1 MLKNYILVALRTI
14 RKHRIFSFINI
25 FGLAVAMSI
34 CMGII
39 MLVADQ
45 MMVDRHNPNS
55 NKIYRITS
63 IPYDRERNGI
73 PGNEFSTT
81 SLPIRD
87 ELLNNYTGVEKAVRL
102 VRGFGNNWMELEP
115 NHDVNIPV
123 SGFFADPEVLEV
135 FNHELLYGD
144 PATALVEPYSV
155 VLTQKTAEK
164 LFKTENPVGESIKVG
179 KLGTYKITGVIKE
192 TENRSHI
199 VGDAFASMA
208 TMKSLVT
215 SNVLSNDL
223 DNWHNWYVGWV
234 YLLLEDGT
242 TADDIKPHLEKIS
255 KAHYANLQPPHTS
268 VLKYDLQN
276 LLDIV
281 PGRMMNNPIGPFMP
295 WFIIYFLS
303 GIAGIILI
311 TSCFNFTNLSIARS
325 LNRARE
331 IGVRKVTGAS
341 RFQLFTQFLSESVI
355 ISLFALVLAVVI
367 IYMLRP
373 FIVDLAFARFLKWDL
388 SANYVVYGVFVV
400 LAFIVGIIAGL
411 FPASVL
417 SGFQPVKVLKDLG
430 NTKLMSKVG
439 LRKTLLVAQFS
450 LSMIFILTVIVLNNQ
465 MNLFLHN
472 DNGFTTTDKLVIQKG
487 DGSVETLKT
496 ELLKQPNVK
505 SVSAV
510 SHLPMIGVS
519 YGEGFKKT
527 LEDKEWSNMNYFS
540 VDEGYLE
547 NMGLTLVAGKFFSTE
562 AGASNKNFIVINEEA
577 VLAAHLASPTEA
589 IGQTLIM
596 QGDSSERQVIGV
608 VKGYHH
614 EILESDLGPLA
625 LIYNPDEFKLI
636 QVAYTGDFKQATKSV
651 ENAWSRVYP
660 GLKTEIKDFKAE
672 LGVLYDIIFGTLI
685 KVLGFVASLAII
697 ISCLG
702 LLGMATYTIET
713 RKKEIAVRKILG
725 SSDRSLI
732 YILSKGYVSILLIAL
747 MISIPV
753 AYFMNTFW
761 LQNLAVH
768 VTVDV
773 WTILAGIAILAF
785 FGLFTIGS
793 QTIQATRVNPVDNL
807 KSE

>member
-1 MLKNYILVALRTI
+1 MLKNYVLIALRTI
-14 RKHRIFSFINI
+14 LKHRVFSFINI

-34 CMGII
+34 CMAII

-55 NKIYRITS
+55 SRIYRVTS
-63 IPYDRERNGI
+63 TPYDRERNGI

-87 ELLNNYTGVEKAVRL
+87 ELINNYTGVEKAVRL
-102 VRGFGNNWMELEP
+102 MRGFGNNWMELEP

-123 SGFFADPEVLEV
+123 SGFFADPEVLDV

-144 PATALVEPYSV
+144 PETALLEPYSV
-155 VLTQKTAEK
+155 VLTKKTAEK
-164 LFKTENPVGESIKVG
+164 LFKIENPIGESIKVG
-179 KLGTYKITGVIKE
+179 KLGTYKVTGVIKE

-199 VGDAFASMA
+199 VADAYASM
-208 TMKSLVT
+208 TTVKSLAAAKVLEN
-215 SNVLSNDL
+215 NV

-234 YLLLEDGT
+234 YLLLEEGT
-242 TADDIKPHLEKIS
+242 TAGDLQPHLEKIS
-255 KAHYANLQPPHTS
+255 KAHFSNLQPPHTS
-268 VLKYDLQN
+268 VVKYELQN

-303 GIAGIILI
+303 GIAGIILV

-341 RFQLFTQFLSESVI
+341 RWQLFTQFLSESVI
-355 ISLFALVLAVVI
+355 ISLFALVLAVVL

-373 FIVDLAFARFLKWDL
+373 FIVDLAFSRFLKWDL

-400 LAFIVGIIAGL
+400 LAVFVGIIAGL

-439 LRKTLLVAQFS
+439 LRKALLVAQFS

-472 DNGFTTTDKLVIQKG
+472 DNGFTTSDKMVIQKG
-487 DGSVETLKT
+487 DGPIETLKV
-496 ELLKQPNVK
+496 ELAKQPNIK
-505 SVSAV
+505 SVSAA
-510 SHLPMIGVS
+510 SHLPMVGVS
-519 YGEGFKKT
+519 YGEGFKT
-527 LEDKEWSNMNYFS
+527 SLEEKEWVNMNYFS

-547 NMGLTLVAGKFFSTE
+547 SMGLTLIAGKFFTAD
-562 AGASNKNFIVINEEA
+562 AGASNKNFMVINEEA
-577 VLAAHLASPTEA
+577 VLASHFASPIEA

-596 QGDSSERQVIGV
+596 QGDSSEREIIGV

-614 EILESDLGPLA
+614 EILESELGPLA
-625 LIYNPDEFKLI
+625 LIYKPEEFRLI
-636 QVAYTGDFKQATKSV
+636 QIAYAGDFKDASKSV
-651 ENAWSRVYP
+651 EKAWAQVYP
-660 GLKTEIKDFKAE
+660 GLKVEIKDFKAE

-685 KVLGFVASLAII
+685 KVLGFVATLAII

-725 SSDRSLI
+725 SSNGSLI
-732 YILSKGYVSILLIAL
+732 YILSKGYISILALAL
-747 MISIPV
+747 MISVPL
-753 AYFMNTFW
+753 AYYMNTFW

-768 VTVDV
+768 VSVDV
-773 WTILAGIAILAF
+773 WTILAGVAILAF

-807 KSE
+807 KND